1 MSSPWGKVTNPEPLK
16 LQDIM
21 SEEVAKDLQAK
32 ENKKYVQSLCHDGNC
47 ESESVVNPEVLQV
60 IAEVEGE
67 EDSDA
72 VIARMLQRQFDE
84 EYDKMLEIKE
94 QKCNG
99 DSKVSISFTNYRR
112 VPQILGKF
120 SLPFVLYRSTV
131 KPNSWGLICR
141 YVPWLLDIHSL
152 DCLPVCT

>member
-1 MSSPWGKVTNPEPLK
+1 MSPWGKVTNPEPVK

-32 ENKKYVQSLCHDGNC
+32 ENKKYVQSLCHDRNG
-47 ESESVVNPEVLQV
+47 ESESVMDSQVLQV
-60 IAEVEGE
+60 IAVVEEE

-84 EYDKMLEIKE
+84 EYDKILEIKE

-112 VPQILGKF
+112 VPQTLGKF
-120 SLPFVLYRSTV
+120 SLPLVLYWSTL
-131 KPNSWGLICR
+131 KPNSWGLIHRC
-141 YVPWLLDIHSL
+141 VPWFLKIHSP
-152 DCLPVCT
+152 DC